1 MLVTANGAET
11 LTGNVSKNYTDVSY
25 FLEEEENIQEERS
38 TAQNSQLNQAKANKN
53 IVNSKEPKEKK
64 SVVLENRTRD
74 V

>member
-53 IVNSKEPKEKK
+53 TVNSKEHKEKK

>member
-1 MLVTANGAET
+1 LLVTANGAET

-38 TAQNSQLNQAKANKN
+38 TAQNSQLNQANKN
-53 IVNSKEPKEKK
+53 TVNSKEHKEKK